1 LIKKNKSISPDI
13 KKDYSDKNDK
23 IKTVKISENLK
34 KKEKIEK
41 SDKIF
46 EKENNLKTKKTNV
59 NMNIK
64 KIINTRE
71 KELNQTNNIKKE
83 ENIPLNKKIKSKI
96 LEKKVLES
104 NKSLIISKKEL
115 QEKQKMLR
123 NVQNK
128 NIEGFKNLNLDLKD
142 LKDFFEIVHLFSEIS
157 NVCTNHSSN
166 MSMVLAKSLR
176 GFIDKN
182 EYDNSINVCYENNL
196 ACQKIIRSLLLK
208 IYS

>member
-1 LIKKNKSISPDI
+1 MIKKNKSISPDI

-23 IKTVKISENLK
+23 TKTVKISENLK

-46 EKENNLKTKKTNV
+46 EKENNLKNKKTNV

-115 QEKQKMLR
+115 QEKQKMFR

-128 NIEGFKNLNLDLKD
+128 NIEGFKNLNIDLKD
-142 LKDFFEIVHLFSEIS
+142 LKDFF
-157 NVCTNHSSN
+157 
-166 MSMVLAKSLR
+166 
-176 GFIDKN
+176 
-182 EYDNSINVCYENNL
+182 
-196 ACQKIIRSLLLK
+196 
-208 IYS
+208 

>member
-23 IKTVKISENLK
+23 TKTVKISENLK

-46 EKENNLKTKKTNV
+46 EKENNLKNKKTNV

-115 QEKQKMLR
+115 QEKQKMFR

-128 NIEGFKNLNLDLKD
+128 NIEGFKNLNIDLKD
-142 LKDFFEIVHLFSEIS
+142 LKDFF
-157 NVCTNHSSN
+157 
-166 MSMVLAKSLR
+166 
-176 GFIDKN
+176 
-182 EYDNSINVCYENNL
+182 
-196 ACQKIIRSLLLK
+196 
-208 IYS
+208 